1 MRQTGAM
8 DGPDDLTATRE
19 ARWHGA
25 RVRLLA
31 GDITA
36 VTVDAIV
43 NAANSALAGGGGVD
57 GAIHRAA
64 GPALMRELRQR
75 YGDRGCPT
83 GSAVVTGAG
92 DLPARNVIHAVGPI
106 WRGGRDGEAGLL
118 ASAYRTSLDLARA
131 EGARSVAFPAISC
144 GVYGYP
150 LDDAARV
157 ALTTIRSWLTSHP
170 DHGIDDVIVVL
181 RGEDVMAAFTA
192 ALDSLPEEEE
202 EEVEA
207 G

>member
-1 MRQTGAM
+1 MRQTLAM
-8 DGPDDLTATRE
+8 DVEDGPPAQRE
-19 ARWHGA
+19 ARWHGT
-25 RVRLLA
+25 RVRLMA

-64 GPALMRELRQR
+64 GPGLMRELRER

-106 WRGGRDGEAGLL
+106 WRGGRDGEAELL
-118 ASAYRTSLDLARA
+118 ASAYRTSLELARA
-131 EGARSVAFPAISC
+131 EGARSIAFPAISC

-150 LDDAARV
+150 LDQAASI
-157 ALTTIRSWLTSHP
+157 ALTTVRSWLTSHP
-170 DHGIDDVIVVL
+170 RHGIDDVVLVL
-181 RGEDVMAAFTA
+181 RGGDVMAAFTS
-192 ALDSLPEEEE
+192 ALDSLSAEIP
-202 EEVEA
+202 